1 MSDSSDSEREE
12 ESIHQLAKKEADNEE
27 VEKDN
32 EVTQSF
38 NELGLVE
45 PLCEAA
51 ASLGWAKPSKIQ
63 VLHVSRV
70 PRCKHL
76 FTSKK
81 ETVNI
86 VFLG

>member
-1 MSDSSDSEREE
+1 MLTS
-12 ESIHQLAKKEADNEE
+12 LDNEE
-27 VEKDN
+27 VKKDN

-63 VLHVSRV
+63 V
-70 PRCKHL
+70 
-76 FTSKK
+76 
-81 ETVNI
+81 
-86 VFLG
+86 